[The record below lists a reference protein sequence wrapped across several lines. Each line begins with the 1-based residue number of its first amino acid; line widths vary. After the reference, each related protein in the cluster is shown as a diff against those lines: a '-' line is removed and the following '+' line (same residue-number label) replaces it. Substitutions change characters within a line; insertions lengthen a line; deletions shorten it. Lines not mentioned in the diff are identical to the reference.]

1 MATTATL
8 IARTEETADFLAN
21 KDIGKRRMGQW
32 SALASRLEIDN
43 WRLSTDFTEFVLCPE
58 VVPVGSGPMEE
69 SSHLLHDLGWLM
81 AAAAIASI
89 LFRRMKQPA
98 IIGYLAAGLLLGP
111 HLLPSTPISDS
122 ANLGQLSELGVLF
135 LMFYIGLEFDLGK
148 LRPVAA
154 ASVLALALQTALMML
169 VGTTV
174 GQWLGWS
181 AVEGL
186 FLGGIL
192 AISSSMVCFK
202 LIGERGD
209 MNRPYAQLTAGV
221 LILED
226 ILAIVLLVVL
236 AGVGVSG
243 QLDFAAVGQTTFFVG
258 IFVVAVFLI
267 GKLVAPPAIKFLD
280 RIGNAETLTLFVVG
294 VIFAVSLLAEEADFS
309 LALGSFLAGAI
320 FSRSAVAHEIEG
332 VTAPLRDFFSALFFV
347 TIGTLIEPEALW
359 AQAGPILL
367 VTLIMMTG
375 KFAACWLGFVLAAVP
390 PAVAVRASMAKVQIG
405 EFGFVIAALALSLGL
420 TNPALKAVTTGVAVL
435 SIMLTPVAFG
445 VCNWVISTANRR
457 SHQGVHTALKVY
469 LNWVEALQLTL
480 RSSSFLRVVK
490 RPLVRV
496 GIDFLLLSALIIV
509 ASLGASLL
517 EDQLFQQLVWVG
529 AALASI
535 PFLVDIL
542 RSLDVVTMT
551 MAEIAV
557 SRPALRFMA
566 QGPAQAVLRMG
577 AFSLI
582 VLGFVSLFSIACSR
596 YFPTGASFTIF
607 VLAIAIMLILGWKR
621 AVKLQSQLEYA
632 VVSSLADVARSGA
645 RSAVED
651 AIGAM
656 TRKHPWPVE
665 LLEVEVPAGGAV
677 VGKTIRQLE
686 LRSSTGATVVAVQR
700 GGVTH
705 YIVPPDLP
713 LSPDDKLL
721 LVAEAAQLQAAEKLL
736 RQIGDGNVHL
746 DEELPHQFARML
758 VTGGSALCGLTLR
771 EAELRKKYG
780 VSVIGLQREDARIT
794 GPSPDECLL
803 DGDLLLVMGPE
814 QGTVDLR
821 EALL

>member
-1 MATTATL
+1 
-8 IARTEETADFLAN
+8 
-21 KDIGKRRMGQW
+21 
-32 SALASRLEIDN
+32 
-43 WRLSTDFTEFVLCPE
+43 
-58 VVPVGSGPMEE
+58 MEE
-69 SSHLLHDLGWLM
+69 SHLLHDMGWLM
-81 AAAAIASI
+81 AAAAVTSL
-89 LFRRMKQPA
+89 LFRWLKQPA

-135 LMFYIGLEFDLGK
+135 LMFYIGIEFDLGK
-148 LRPVAA
+148 LRPVATA
-154 ASVLALALQTALMML
+154 AVLALALQTALMML
-169 VGTTV
+169 IGTTV

-267 GKLVAPPAIKFLD
+267 GKLIAPQAVKMLD
-280 RIGNAETLTLFVVG
+280 RIGNAETLTLFIVG
-294 VIFAVSLLAEEADFS
+294 VIFAVSLLAETAHFS

-347 TIGTLIEPEALW
+347 TIGTLIDPAALW
-359 AQAGPILL
+359 AHGGTILL
-367 VTLIMMTG
+367 VTGIMMVG
-375 KFAACWLGFVLAAVP
+375 KLVACWLGFVLAAVP

-405 EFGFVIAALALSLGL
+405 EFGFVIAALALSLQV

-445 VCNWVISTANRR
+445 LSEWLIRTSSKMAPRP
-457 SHQGVHTALKVY
+457 VHTALRVY
-469 LNWVEALQLTL
+469 LNWVGTVQLTL
-480 RSSSFLRVVK
+480 RTSSFLRVVK

-496 GIDFLLLSALIIV
+496 GIDFLLLSALLIV

-517 EDQLFQQLVWVG
+517 TETLFQQLAWVVV
-529 AALASI
+529 ALAAI

-542 RSLDVVTMT
+542 RSLDVVTLA
-551 MAEIAV
+551 MAEIAL
-557 SRPALRFMA
+557 SRPALRLIA
-566 QGPAQAVLRMG
+566 QGPARGLLRMG

-596 YFPTGASFTIF
+596 YFPTGTSFTIF
-607 VLAIAIMLILGWKR
+607 ILAIAVMLVLGWKR
-621 AVKLQSQLEYA
+621 AVKLQSQLEFA
-632 VVSSLADVARSGA
+632 VVSSLEDAARSGA
-645 RSAVED
+645 RTAVED
-651 AIGAM
+651 AISAM
-656 TRKHPWPVE
+656 TRKNPWPVE
-665 LLEVEVPAGGAV
+665 LLEVAIPADGIV
-677 VGKTIRQLE
+677 VGKTIRELE

-700 GGVTH
+700 GGVSH
-705 YIVPPDLP
+705 YVVPPDLP
-713 LSPDDKLL
+713 LSPEDKLL
-721 LVAEAAQLQAAEKLL
+721 LVAEKQQLAAAAELL
-736 RQIGDGNVHL
+736 VKKGDAGNQAP
-746 DEELPHQFARML
+746 EQLPHHFDRVL
-758 VTGGSALCGLTLR
+758 VTGGSPLCGLTLR
-771 EAELRKKYG
+771 EARLRGKYG
-780 VSVIGLQREDARIT
+780 VSVIGLQRGEMRTT
-794 GPSPDECLL
+794 GPSPDECLR

-814 QGTVDLR
+814 VGTGELR

>member
-1 MATTATL
+1 
-8 IARTEETADFLAN
+8 
-21 KDIGKRRMGQW
+21 
-32 SALASRLEIDN
+32 
-43 WRLSTDFTEFVLCPE
+43 
-58 VVPVGSGPMEE
+58 MEE
-69 SSHLLHDLGWLM
+69 SHLLHDMGWLM
-81 AAAAIASI
+81 AAAAATS
-89 LFRRMKQPA
+89 LVFRWMKQPA

-122 ANLGQLSELGVLF
+122 ENLGHLSELGVLF

-154 ASVLALALQTALMML
+154 AAVLALALQTALMML

-243 QLDFAAVGQTTFFVG
+243 QLDFAVVGQTTFFVG
-258 IFVVAVFLI
+258 IFVVAVFLV
-267 GKLVAPPAIKFLD
+267 GKLIAPQALKILAK
-280 RIGNAETLTLFVVG
+280 IGNAETLTLFVVG
-294 VIFAVSLLAEEADFS
+294 VIFAVSLLAEYAHFS

-347 TIGTLIEPEALW
+347 TIGTLIDPAALW
-359 AQAGPILL
+359 KYGGTILL
-367 VTLIMMTG
+367 VTGIMMVG
-375 KFAACWLGFVLAAVP
+375 KFIACWLGFVLAAVP

-405 EFGFVIAALALSLGL
+405 EFGFVIAALALSLQV

-445 VCNWVISTANRR
+445 LCDWLIKVVDRGAPRPLHS
-457 SHQGVHTALKVY
+457 ALRVY
-469 LNWVEALQLTL
+469 LNWVETVQLTL
-480 RSSSFLRVVK
+480 RTSSFIFVVK

-496 GIDFLLLSALIIV
+496 GIDFLLLSALLIM

-517 EDQLFQQLVWVG
+517 VDVTFQQMVWVV
-529 AALASI
+529 AALAAI

-542 RSLDVVTMT
+542 RSLDVVTL
-551 MAEIAV
+551 ALSEIAAT
-557 SRPALRFMA
+557 RPALRLIA
-566 QGPAQAVLRMG
+566 QGPARGLLRMG

-596 YFPTGASFTIF
+596 YFPTGTSFTIF
-607 VLAIAIMLILGWKR
+607 ILAIAIMLVLGWKR

-632 VVSSLADVARSGA
+632 VVSSLEDAARSGA
-645 RSAVED
+645 RTAVEE
-651 AIGAM
+651 AIKSM
-656 TRKHPWPVE
+656 TSKNPWPVE
-665 LLEVEVPAGGAV
+665 LLEVEIPAGGEV
-677 VGKTIRQLE
+677 VGKTIRNLE

-705 YIVPPDLP
+705 YLVPPDLP
-713 LSPDDKLL
+713 LSPEDKLL
-721 LVAEAAQLQAAEKLL
+721 LVAEQAQLEGAEKKL
-736 RQIGDGNVHL
+736 RKMSQGGASP
-746 DEELPHQFARML
+746 EEALPHQFARVL

-771 EAELRKKYG
+771 EAELRGKYG
-780 VSVIGLQREDARIT
+780 VSVIGLQRGESRVT
-794 GPSPDECLL
+794 GPSPEECLL

-814 QGTVDLR
+814 RGTGELR